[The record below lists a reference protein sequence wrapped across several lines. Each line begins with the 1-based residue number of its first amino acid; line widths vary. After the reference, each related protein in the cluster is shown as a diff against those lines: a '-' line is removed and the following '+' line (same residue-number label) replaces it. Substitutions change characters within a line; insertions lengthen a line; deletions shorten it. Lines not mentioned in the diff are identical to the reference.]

1 MLDFPKTRVLS
12 PKPSWTGSFNNYIT
26 AIAWSNKSNKSN
38 ESEYLAIATA
48 EGEVHLGSLSGSK
61 QSRLLQSANS
71 ESVDCLSFWENWLA
85 AAGQAGKIN
94 LWNLAKNL
102 TKSLGDLPDQPTMSI
117 DQGGAWVDFLVWQ
130 CLGLSPKIAF
140 SLGKYVQVWSAENQ
154 DSELLDI
161 ITTVNFENS
170 SVQALAWHPEGK
182 YLTVGGYQGIKI
194 WNARD
199 WDQDPFTLPI
209 PTAIGAIAWH
219 PQGKCLVIATADG
232 TVIFLDYKSGEFTL
246 SPFQLRGF
254 PSKIKA
260 IAWADSN
267 NSDTFALASGAEI
280 SVWQPHPN
288 PNNGWEAEIFNQ
300 HSSNVNALEFQPHT
314 RILAS
319 GGKDAKLRLS
329 KGAIVLQTLN
339 VPAEITCLQWHPQG
353 HKLAVGTDQGEVLVW
368 NVVEKS
374 PSKSTG
380 SKGFWK

>member
-1 MLDFPKTRVLS
+1 MLDFPKNRVLS
-12 PKPSWTGSFNNYIT
+12 PKPSWTGSFNDYIT
-26 AIAWSNKSNKSN
+26 AIAWSNKPNKS
-38 ESEYLAIATA
+38 EHLAIATA
-48 EGEVHLGSLSGSK
+48 EGEVHLSSLSLGGSK
-61 QSRLLQSANS
+61 QSRLLQSANN
-71 ESVDCLSFWENWLA
+71 ESVDCLSFCENWVA

-94 LWNLAKNL
+94 LWNLGESLTKNL
-102 TKSLGDLPDQPTMSI
+102 SDLTDQPTISI
-117 DQGGAWVDFLVWQ
+117 DQGGAWVDFLAWQ
-130 CLGLSPKIAF
+130 GVGLSPKFAF
-140 SLGKYVQVWSAENQ
+140 SLGKYVQMWSVETQ
-154 DSELLDI
+154 DI

-194 WNARD
+194 WNAQD

-232 TVIFLDYKSGEFTL
+232 TVIFLDYKAEEFML

-260 IAWADSN
+260 IAWSN
-267 NSDTFALASGAEI
+267 SNQGDTFALASGAEI

-300 HSSNVNALEFQPHT
+300 HSSNVNALEFQPQT
-314 RILAS
+314 RVLAS
-319 GGKDAKLRLS
+319 GGKDAKVRLS
-329 KGAIVLQTLN
+329 KGAIALQTLN
-339 VPAEITCLQWHPQG
+339 APSEITCLQWHPQG

-368 NVVEKS
+368 DIVQKS
-374 PSKSTG
+374 SSKSIG
-380 SKGFWK
+380 NKGFWK